1 VDRLVALGRYGSEA
15 EAALWAELLER
26 EGVPAVLVPLG
37 PGAGGWGVSAGLP
50 HELRVRAGDLER
62 ARALIEELSAADEE
76 PAAGSSAAGEEAE
89 EDRGSRLW

>member
-1 VDRLVALGRYGSEA
+1 MDRLVALGRYGSEA

-62 ARALIEELSAADEE
+62 ARALVEELAADGGDEARE
-76 PAAGSSAAGEEAE
+76 TQEEAGDAE
-89 EDRGSRLW
+89 EETEETDG

>member
-1 VDRLVALGRYGSEA
+1 M
-15 EAALWAELLER
+15 WAGLLER

-62 ARALIEELSAADEE
+62 ARALVAELA
-76 PAAGSSAAGEEAE
+76 AAGEDAAGEDEAAVE
-89 EDRGSRLW
+89 THGDDETDGVAPADEAGTA